1 MIRLAGV
8 SRPDVPMSQVIPFPR
23 PVAQSA
29 PASLAVEP
37 ASADDPWLEDAYSAV
52 YAAALR
58 YEGERRREREL
69 RARVER
75 LQRENARLRA
85 ELAKR

>member
-1 MIRLAGV
+1 
-8 SRPDVPMSQVIPFPR
+8 MSQVIPFPR
-23 PVAQSA
+23 PVAK
-29 PASLAVEP
+29 PAAAAQAGLPVEP
-37 ASADDPWLEDAYSAV
+37 VAADDPWLDDAYSAV

-85 ELAKR
+85 ELARR